1 MRRLGHLVIFARLP
15 RLGQV
20 KRRLAAG
27 IGALAALRFYRGT
40 AERLIRQLNRDPR
53 WTCQLALT
61 PDRGALGKPVW
72 RIAAPRLAQGAG
84 DLGCRMARPFRA
96 LPPGPVIVI
105 GTDIPG
111 LTPDH
116 VAVAFR
122 RLASAEF
129 VIGPAT
135 DGGYWLF
142 GARRRPLPRGV
153 FAGVR
158 WSTADALVD
167 TLRSLP
173 QGARIGYAATLEDVD
188 EVESFRRWQNSQ
200 RESESSSVSIGL

>member
-1 MRRLGHLVIFARLP
+1 
-15 RLGQV
+15 
-20 KRRLAAG
+20 
-27 IGALAALRFYRGT
+27 
-40 AERLIRQLNRDPR
+40 
-53 WTCQLALT
+53 
-61 PDRGALGKPVW
+61 
-72 RIAAPRLAQGAG
+72 
-84 DLGCRMARPFRA
+84 MARPFRA

-173 QGARIGYAATLEDVD
+173 QGR
-188 EVESFRRWQNSQ
+188 
-200 RESESSSVSIGL
+200 SEEHTSELQSHLNLVCR